1 MILHSYVSFSEGSRP
16 RFSRFSRFSP
26 PVARRGAAQQA
37 ARALPSRRGSR
48 GIVKEILWQ
57 LVMGDSFGLSTG

>member
-1 MILHSYVSFSEGSRP
+1 MILHSDVSFPEGSRP
-16 RFSRFSRFSP
+16 RLSRFSRFSRFSP

-57 LVMGDSFGLSTG
+57 DFLV